1 MVGQR
6 LQDCRALVTGA
17 ASGIGRAAALA
28 LQEAGASVTGVDLR
42 DMGPLAF
49 PLVIADVSDEE
60 QARDAVAMAAHAMDG
75 LNLLVNAAGI
85 YADTPLRDFD
95 LAAFDRMVAVNLRGT
110 AIMAREALRHFGP
123 GAHIINIA
131 SELAFLGRAGA
142 SGYCATKGA
151 IVSLTRS
158 WAREL
163 GPDILVNAVAPG
175 PIDTPLLGF
184 ETLPDALKALELSNP
199 LGRIGRPEE
208 VAAAIVF
215 LASPGASFMT
225 GQCIGVD
232 GGAVMR

>member
-1 MVGQR
+1 MVASLGN
-6 LQDCRALVTGA
+6 CRALVTGA
-17 ASGIGRAAALA
+17 AGGIGRAAALA
-28 LQEAGASVTGVDLR
+28 LRQAGASVTGVDLHNP
-42 DMGPLAF
+42 GELPF
-49 PLVIADVSDEE
+49 PLLEADVSDE
-60 QARDAVAMAAHAMDG
+60 AMVRRAVDSAVSCMGG
-75 LNLLVNAAGI
+75 LTLLVNAAGI

-95 LAAFDRMVAVNLRGT
+95 LAAFDRMVAVNLRGS

-123 GAHIINIA
+123 GSRIINIA

-151 IVSLTRS
+151 IVSMTRS

-163 GPDILVNAVAPG
+163 GPDIIVNAIAPG

-184 ETLPDALKALELSNP
+184 EALPDAVKALELSNP

-232 GGAVMR
+232 GGATMR